1 MKAIYPGSFDPFTN
15 GHLDILER
23 SLKLFSEITILI
35 AGSAKKTA
43 VLTVEER
50 VALIRE
56 VVKDKPSVRVESTTG
71 LTMEYARAH
80 GINAVIRGLRTPSD
94 FEYEYMMATMNK
106 NIHPQIETV
115 FMMTSQGLYFVSSTM
130 IKELHSYGGDISPY
144 VPTAVL
150 HKMRE
155 KMPIRGKAGS

>member
-23 SLKLFSEITILI
+23 SLKLFPEITILI

-56 VVKDKPSVRVESTTG
+56 VVKDRKSVV
-71 LTMEYARAH
+71 
-80 GINAVIRGLRTPSD
+80 
-94 FEYEYMMATMNK
+94 
-106 NIHPQIETV
+106 
-115 FMMTSQGLYFVSSTM
+115 
-130 IKELHSYGGDISPY
+130 
-144 VPTAVL
+144 
-150 HKMRE
+150 
-155 KMPIRGKAGS
+155 